1 MNAIELKNVTK
12 EYIGFKLD
20 NISFCLPQGYIL
32 GLVGENG
39 AGKSTTIELIM
50 NMIQPDSGSISVLGV
65 DNQSKEF
72 DELKQDIGVVLDEA
86 NYHEVLN
93 IRQIGNIMANTY
105 KKWSDEKYKGYIKR
119 FKLPEKK
126 VVKEFSRGMRMK
138 LSIAVALSHDPKLL
152 ILDEATSGLDPIV
165 RDDVL
170 DVFNEFTRDEEHTIV
185 ISSHILSDLE
195 KVCDYIA
202 FIHEGELV
210 FIDEKDALIEKYG
223 IVHTTKEDADSQ
235 PPELV
240 IGRRDSKY
248 GVEMLVRKDR
258 KAWKEVERATVEDII
273 LFLVR
278 KSNV

>member
-20 NISFCLPQGYIL
+20 NISFSLPQGYIL

-50 NMIQPDSGSISVLGV
+50 NMIRPDSGSISVLGV
-65 DNQSKEF
+65 DNSTKEF

-126 VVKEFSRGMRMK
+126 AIKEFSRGMRMK